1 MGIVGLIGV
10 GKQEAF
16 QLLWNASGVFYALA
30 YLIMFAIPLIG
41 LKASGRKIPVWLKI
55 AAFSGFTMTL
65 LYVGLSIVPIV
76 KVESQLAFALKIGGL
91 IIITNLIGLGFYI
104 VAKRKRIPDQ

>member
-1 MGIVGLIGV
+1 
-10 GKQEAF
+10 
-16 QLLWNASGVFYALA
+16 
-30 YLIMFAIPLIG
+30 
-41 LKASGRKIPVWLKI
+41 
-55 AAFSGFTMTL
+55 MTL

-104 VAKRKRIPDQ
+104 VAKRKRILDQ